1 MDSVVEALPASS
13 IALERP
19 AEVSVDRRLPLAE
32 ALFTIIY
39 VIGCLVICLLS
50 GIPVSL
56 PSSRS
61 LEFTGMSYLVP
72 ILAFIAGMV
81 IIVVTK
87 RSAHLL
93 YLAIVLIGYFAI
105 LIAHFNVKLGIP
117 MINPA
122 SWDAAF
128 WQIDQA
134 LRPVVDGARAVHNA
148 LAGAFGPIDWLY
160 LFAFLAMFVSSIFTH
175 ASRSIAVLRK
185 FVIASMLV
193 HMLGGLSYLI
203 APALGPFIYE
213 TGVNT
218 LETQRQAYMLAA
230 HHAALA
236 GGAAWFEAQGPS
248 HLPAGLAAMPSLHV
262 ASSGVFVYF
271 AWRHERYLTWFYA
284 PLFVFIMIEAVASRW
299 HYLVDIPAGLAL
311 TVIAVVAAEYCVPRQ
326 RATGSA
332 RSVTPSPV
340 QPWSGNSAP

>member
-1 MDSVVEALPASS
+1 MDSVVEALPAAS

-19 AEVSVDRRLPLAE
+19 TEVLVDRRLPLAE
-32 ALFTIIY
+32 LFLAIAY
-39 VIGCLVICLLS
+39 VIACLVICRLS

-61 LEFTGMSYLVP
+61 LDFTGMSYLVP
-72 ILAFIAGMV
+72 ILVFIAGIV

-87 RSAHLL
+87 RSAHLV
-93 YLAIVLIGYFAI
+93 YLATVLLAYFVI
-105 LIAHFNVKLGIP
+105 LIAHFNVKLGIH

-128 WQIDQA
+128 WQVDQTF
-134 LRPVVDGARAVHNA
+134 RPVVDGARAAHNA
-148 LAGAFGPIDWLY
+148 LARAFGPMDWLY

-213 TGVNT
+213 TGVNA
-218 LETQRQAYMLAA
+218 LEAQRQTYMLAA
-230 HHAALA
+230 HHASLA
-236 GGAAWFEAQGPS
+236 GGAAWFEAHGPS
-248 HLPAGLAAMPSLHV
+248 HLATGLAAMPSLHV

-271 AWRHERYLTWFYA
+271 AWQHERYLTWFYA

-299 HYLVDIPAGLAL
+299 HYLIDIPAGLAL
-311 TVIAVVAAEYCVPRQ
+311 TVIAVGAAEYCVPRQ
-326 RATGSA
+326 H
-332 RSVTPSPV
+332 
-340 QPWSGNSAP
+340 Q